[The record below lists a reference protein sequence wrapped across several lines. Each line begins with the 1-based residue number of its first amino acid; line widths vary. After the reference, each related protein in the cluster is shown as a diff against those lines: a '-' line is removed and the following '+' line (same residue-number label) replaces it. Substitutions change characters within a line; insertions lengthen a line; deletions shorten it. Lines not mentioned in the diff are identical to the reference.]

1 MSEALDS
8 LIQLLD
14 LEFIEDDVYRGG
26 HPENARNRAFGGQVI
41 AQALMAAGRT
51 VESGRVHSL
60 HSYFLRPGEPSTPI
74 LFRVDRIREGRSFTT
89 RRVVAL
95 QFGEAIFSMQASFHV
110 DESQRGAPDRHAQG
124 AWSRNRPAHGTHPV
138 DNPNVG
144 DFLLRRR
151 PIDIRYLDGGPN
163 LTDRPKV
170 PREPRRQIWMRADG
184 ALPDDQLLHDCIVAY
199 ASDMGL
205 VEIMMRPHS
214 ASWYDGS
221 FMVASLDHCM
231 WFHRP
236 VRADE
241 WLLYDAESPV
251 TFGGRGLARGF
262 IFSQDG
268 QLQTSDSPRRTNAT
282 HRKGNVLALAH
293 WHAGQLLARS
303 RDVPWTKNRDVEQV
317 GRSQ

>member
-8 LIQLLD
+8 LIELLD

-60 HSYFLRPGEPSTPI
+60 HSYFLRPGDPSTPI
-74 LFRVDRIREGRSFTT
+74 LFRVDRIRDGRSFTT

-95 QFGEAIFSMQASFHV
+95 QLGEAIFSMQASFHV
-110 DESQRGAPDRHAQG
+110 DEVSVEHQIDMPDVPGPETVPPMAPV
-124 AWSRNRPAHGTHPV
+124 PL
-138 DNPNVG
+138 DNPNLG

-151 PIDIRYLDGGPN
+151 PIDIRYLDGAPN
-163 LTDRPKV
+163 LTDRPRV

-184 ALPDDQLLHDCIVAY
+184 ELPDDQLLHDCIVAY

-236 VRADE
+236 IRADE

-262 IFSQDG
+262 IFTQGG
-268 QLQTSDSPRRTNAT
+268 QLQASIAQEGLTRLVAKETP
-282 HRKGNVLALAH
+282 
-293 WHAGQLLARS
+293 
-303 RDVPWTKNRDVEQV
+303 
-317 GRSQ
+317 